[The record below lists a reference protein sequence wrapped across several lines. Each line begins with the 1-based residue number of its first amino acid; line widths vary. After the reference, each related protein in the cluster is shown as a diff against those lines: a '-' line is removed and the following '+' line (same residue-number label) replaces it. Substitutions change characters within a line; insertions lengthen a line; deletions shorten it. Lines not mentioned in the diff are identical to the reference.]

1 MQDIKLVWK
10 FRANDNN
17 CCPRQMLTFEVAG
30 NLPRG
35 RLEERWMSNV
45 NSDLKTLKLNQSLVQ
60 VRLVWERA
68 IQPCKHN
75 ENELEP
81 VMTMT
86 KFH

>member
-1 MQDIKLVWK
+1 
-10 FRANDNN
+10 
-17 CCPRQMLTFEVAG
+17 MLTFEVAG

-60 VRLVWERA
+60 VRRVWERA

-75 ENELEP
+75 KNELEP